1 MKSSS
6 GLGLADCAAAGL
18 EPALQFPRHGDE
30 EETTPVSEYAF
41 HYAADAARI
50 GDGEVRQVIIN
61 GREIAIYNIGGAFY
75 ATDDGCT
82 HELAF
87 LSEGLIDGNAI
98 ECPLH
103 GGKFDIA
110 TGRAIAPPCT
120 ANLKTYPVKRD
131 GSAILVGLPVQ

>member
-1 MKSSS
+1 M
-6 GLGLADCAAAGL
+6 
-18 EPALQFPRHGDE
+18 
-30 EETTPVSEYAF
+30 SEYAF

-50 GDGEVRQVIIN
+50 GDGEVRQVIVN

-82 HELAF
+82 HELEF

-103 GGKFDIA
+103 GGRFDDSTLRPA
-110 TGRAIAPPCT
+110 AP
-120 ANLKTYPVKRD
+120 L
-131 GSAILVGLPVQ
+131 LLPARLI